1 LPEEQTYFP
10 SRNAQEAIFV
20 DGLDPV
26 ISERLGEKLVAATGN
41 SHGKFLLALAGE
53 QGKGGST
60 LTDVTGRG
68 SCICLKVKTASQAV
82 TFTVIKRLKVIQ
94 PPLIK
99 SN

>member
-26 ISERLGEKLVAATGN
+26 ISEKLVAATGN
-41 SHGKFLLALAGE
+41 SHGKFILALAGE

-68 SCICLKVKTASQAV
+68 SCIGLKVKTASQAV
-82 TFTVIKRLKVIQ
+82 TFTVIKRLKVIP

-99 SN
+99 GN